1 MVNQQITKSLV
12 SQAFSRNRWT
22 TLTAPHKSGDTTKPY
37 WRKGRSNERPFCLV
51 LPIRHLIDSGTK
63 SRKKGWWI
71 TQRSH
76 QTGSGTHCISNG
88 YFSFL
93 IRKLR
98 NQPVA
103 DDSSVVETWL
113 PVIGNA
119 LAFLCLDK
127 YAEKNPD
134 KVDTVLKKVGFLE
147 GLGVPSKD
155 AAAAA
160 GSNANSVRVL
170 KAKGNKR
177 ASRK

>member
-1 MVNQQITKSLV
+1 M
-12 SQAFSRNRWT
+12 
-22 TLTAPHKSGDTTKPY
+22 
-37 WRKGRSNERPFCLV
+37 
-51 LPIRHLIDSGTK
+51 
-63 SRKKGWWI
+63 
-71 TQRSH
+71 
-76 QTGSGTHCISNG
+76 
-88 YFSFL
+88 
-93 IRKLR
+93 
-98 NQPVA
+98 A